1 MSLVSPSLRR
11 ALPLLCAASAAD
23 AVQRG
28 LLFVRRAIVVASVD
42 FLSSTHDVA
51 FFFTS
56 TVFCELC
63 CGCLPRLLS
72 ERRYREDHA
81 CTSTP
86 YTAPPPSPP
95 TSASPASSAALWTL
109 CSPFVSHGHEAW
121 IQHCAAI
128 GVSHKWQL
136 LLLELPLLQDPYY
149 SRSLVFISPLR
160 DVRRSGSNPE
170 AVSTHPGKTK
180 KVLQSVPHRS
190 RR

>member
-1 MSLVSPSLRR
+1 MAHHEPRLSVSPTCAAAAFARRPLPMLFNVACSSCDRRRLRR
-11 ALPLLCAASAAD
+11 
-23 AVQRG
+23 
-28 LLFVRRAIVVASVD
+28 
-42 FLSSTHDVA
+42 LSSTHDVA

-121 IQHCAAI
+121 IQHCVAI
-128 GVSHKWQL
+128 GVSHT
-136 LLLELPLLQDPYY
+136 
-149 SRSLVFISPLR
+149 
-160 DVRRSGSNPE
+160 SGS
-170 AVSTHPGKTK
+170 SYCLSFRSCKTYTTL
-180 KVLQSVPHRS
+180 VV
-190 RR
+190 